1 MAGTSLRSLID
12 GLRRAGARFGALPS
26 LARGAA
32 ALSALWLVLVLSYAV
47 GFFSG
52 LGEGQPRGTVF
63 LDGVFFLIAL
73 VLPLILI
80 WLAAWLAMELAR
92 QRAAVDRLV
101 DAAEPLIVALERART
116 TLAPQDPLSAHQVH
130 AAVEAGL
137 QKFQRDLGASLTAP
151 ILELRNGQARLE
163 KALAAAVAGA
173 ATASPAEPPPAAAP
187 GRTEP
192 AAEPAA
198 RPERQPPPP
207 DSARARRA
215 AESEGADRQPDLPL
229 IPAGPDPADRP
240 TWPDLV
246 RALDFPRDADDRE
259 GFDALRRVLRHHS
272 LAQMLQAAEDV
283 LNLLSQEG
291 VYMDDLEH
299 VRADPEDWRSFIAG
313 RRGSEVAGVGGIT
326 DERALDVARG
336 LMRSDPIFRDTSL
349 FFQRRFDVVL
359 GEYVR
364 EASDGQLLQIA
375 DTRSG
380 RAFMLCARVSGSF
393 E

>member
-1 MAGTSLRSLID
+1 MAGPSPRSLLD
-12 GLRRAGARFGALPS
+12 ELRRGSARFRSLP
-26 LARGAA
+26 LVARGAA

-47 GFFSG
+47 GFFSA
-52 LGEGQPRGTVF
+52 LGEGRSRGTVF

-80 WLAAWLAMELAR
+80 WLAAWLATELAR
-92 QRAAVDRLV
+92 QRAAIDRLV
-101 DAAEPLIVALERART
+101 RAAEPLIAALERTRT
-116 TLAPQDPLSAHQVH
+116 TLAPQDPLSAQQVH
-130 AAVEAGL
+130 SAVEAGL
-137 QKFQRDLGASLTAP
+137 QRFQRDLGASLTAP
-151 ILELRNGQARLE
+151 IQELRNGQVRLE
-163 KALAAAVAGA
+163 KALATVVAAAPA
-173 ATASPAEPPPAAAP
+173 APPAAALVQP
-187 GRTEP
+187 DEHP
-192 AAEPAA
+192 AP
-198 RPERQPPPP
+198 RPTPERAPPPRP
-207 DSARARRA
+207 
-215 AESEGADRQPDLPL
+215 AEAEAVDRQPDLPL
-229 IPAGPDPADRP
+229 IPAGPDPSDRP

-299 VRADPEDWRSFIAG
+299 VRGDPEDWRSFIAG
-313 RRGSEVAGVGGIT
+313 RRGSAVAGVGGIR
-326 DERALDVARG
+326 DERALDTARG

-359 GEYVR
+359 GEYGR
-364 EASDGQLLQIA
+364 EASDAQLLQIA

-393 E
+393 D

>member
-1 MAGTSLRSLID
+1 MAAPSPRQLLESLRS
-12 GLRRAGARFGALPS
+12 GGARFMDMPVIT
-26 LARGAA
+26 RGAA
-32 ALSALWLVLVLSYAV
+32 ALSVLWLVLVLSYAV

-52 LGEGQPRGTVF
+52 MGEGQPRGTVF
-63 LDGVFFLIAL
+63 LDWVFFLIAL

-80 WLAAWLAMELAR
+80 WLAAWLAAELAR

-101 DAAEPLIVALERART
+101 EAAAPLMAALERAGT
-116 TLAPQDPLSAHQVH
+116 TMAPPKPMSAEAVR

-137 QKFQRDLGASLTAP
+137 QRVQRDIGASLTASV
-151 ILELRNGQARLE
+151 LELRDGQARLE
-163 KALAAAVAGA
+163 KALVAAVSVA
-173 ATASPAEPPPAAAP
+173 PAPPPSTAPDRSAQGEKSAAP
-187 GRTEP
+187 RSAPEP
-192 AAEPAA
+192 APA
-198 RPERQPPPP
+198 RQPT
-207 DSARARRA
+207 
-215 AESEGADRQPDLPL
+215 EQEGADRQPDLPM
-229 IPAGPDPADRP
+229 IPAGPDPSDRP
-240 TWPDLV
+240 NWPDLV
-246 RALDFPRDADDRE
+246 RALDFPRNADDRE
-259 GFDALRRVLRHHS
+259 GFAALRRVLRHHS

-299 VRADPEDWRSFIAG
+299 VPGDAGDWRSFIAG
-313 RRGSEVAGVGGIT
+313 RRGSSVAGVGGIR

-359 GEYVR
+359 GEYGR
-364 EASDGQLLQIA
+364 EASDAQLLQIA

-393 E
+393 D

>member
-1 MAGTSLRSLID
+1 MSLPLIM
-12 GLRRAGARFGALPS
+12 
-26 LARGAA
+26 RGAA

-52 LGEGQPRGTVF
+52 LAEGQPRGTVF
-63 LDGVFFLIAL
+63 LDWVFFLIAL

-80 WLAAWLAMELAR
+80 WLAAWLATELAR
-92 QRAAVDRLV
+92 QRAVVDRLV
-101 DAAEPLIVALERART
+101 QAAAPLAAALERAGT
-116 TLAPQDPLSAHQVH
+116 TLVPQEPMSAEQVH
-130 AAVEAGL
+130 SAVEAGL
-137 QKFQRDLGASLTAP
+137 QRFQRDIGASLTAP
-151 ILELRNGQARLE
+151 ILELRNSQARLE
-163 KALAAAVAGA
+163 QTLAAAMSGA
-173 ATASPAEPPPAAAP
+173 PVTPPAPTADRSVPDERPDPRSAPQPSRPQRPAEPEA
-187 GRTEP
+187 
-192 AAEPAA
+192 
-198 RPERQPPPP
+198 
-207 DSARARRA
+207 
-215 AESEGADRQPDLPL
+215 ADRQPDLPL
-229 IPAGPDPADRP
+229 IPAGPDPSDRP

-246 RALDFPRDADDRE
+246 RALDFPRDAEDRE

-299 VRADPEDWRSFIAG
+299 VRGDAEDWRSFIAG
-313 RRGSEVAGVGGIT
+313 RRGSGVAGVGGIR

-359 GEYVR
+359 GEYGR
-364 EASDGQLLQIA
+364 EASDAQLLQIA

-393 E
+393 D

>member
-1 MAGTSLRSLID
+1 MADPSRLPLIESLR
-12 GLRRAGARFGALPS
+12 GGGARFMSLP
-26 LARGAA
+26 LITRGAA
-32 ALSALWLVLVLSYAV
+32 ALSALWLVLVSSYAV

-52 LGEGQPRGTVF
+52 LGEGQPRGTIF
-63 LDGVFFLIAL
+63 LDWVFFLIAL

-80 WLAAWLAMELAR
+80 WLAAWLATELAR

-101 DAAEPLIVALERART
+101 QAAAPLMAALERAGT
-116 TLAPQDPLSAHQVH
+116 TFAPQEPMSAEQVH
-130 AAVEAGL
+130 AAIDAGI
-137 QKFQRDLGASLTAP
+137 QRFQRDVGASLSAP

-163 KALAAAVAGA
+163 KALSALTVA
-173 ATASPAEPPPAAAP
+173 PAAAP
-187 GRTEP
+187 APTADRSAHEEVPAPRPAPEP
-192 AAEPAA
+192 ARRKPSE
-198 RPERQPPPP
+198 PPP
-207 DSARARRA
+207 
-215 AESEGADRQPDLPL
+215 ADRQPDLPL
-229 IPAGPDPADRP
+229 IPAGPDPSDRP

-259 GFDALRRVLRHHS
+259 GFEALRRVLRHHS

-299 VRADPEDWRSFIAG
+299 VPGDPEDWRSFIAG
-313 RRGSEVAGVGGIT
+313 RRGSGVAGVGGIR
-326 DERALDVARG
+326 DERALEVARG

-359 GEYVR
+359 GEYGR
-364 EASDGQLLQIA
+364 EASDAQLLQIA

-393 E
+393 D

>member
-1 MAGTSLRSLID
+1 MADPSPRPLLE
-12 GLRRAGARFGALPS
+12 GLLSSGARLMSLP
-26 LARGAA
+26 AIMRGAA
-32 ALSALWLVLVLSYAV
+32 ALSALWLVLVSSYAV

-63 LDGVFFLIAL
+63 LDWVFFLIAL

-80 WLAAWLAMELAR
+80 WLAAWLATELAR

-101 DAAEPLIVALERART
+101 EAAAPLIAALERAGT
-116 TLAPQDPLSAHQVH
+116 TLAPQEPMSAEQVH
-130 AAVEAGL
+130 SAVEAGL
-137 QKFQRDLGASLTAP
+137 KRFQRDIGASLTAP

-163 KALAAAVAGA
+163 QILAATVTEAPAPPPA
-173 ATASPAEPPPAAAP
+173 PTADRSVHNERPDPRSAPEPSRQQRPAEPQA
-187 GRTEP
+187 
-192 AAEPAA
+192 
-198 RPERQPPPP
+198 
-207 DSARARRA
+207 
-215 AESEGADRQPDLPL
+215 ADRQPDLPL
-229 IPAGPDPADRP
+229 IPAGPDPSDRP

-246 RALDFPRDADDRE
+246 RALDFPRDAEDRE

-299 VRADPEDWRSFIAG
+299 VRGDPQDWRGFIAG
-313 RRGSEVAGVGGIT
+313 RRGSGVAGVGGIR

-359 GEYVR
+359 GEYGR
-364 EASDGQLLQIA
+364 EASDAQLLQFA

-393 E
+393 D